1 VNSPWAVVLVA
12 ACACTESSSSR
23 RAGPGGSE
31 ARDRESLAGVV
42 AVDMRAS
49 QAMRDADEAATKG
62 DAGAALAI
70 VEKRATPAVDEG
82 LGLVDRAGVETP
94 WGKQKRD
101 ALGTV
106 LRDRKREM
114 PRYEEA
120 VRSGDLEKM
129 LVAMQAQAEI
139 EKRAIG
145 TVADLGPGR

>member
-1 VNSPWAVVLVA
+1 VNNAWAVVLLA
-12 ACACTESSSSR
+12 ASACTESSSAR
-23 RAGPGGSE
+23 PGPAGSE
-31 ARDRESLAGVV
+31 ARDRESLARIV

-49 QAMRDADEAATKG
+49 QAMRDAATKG
-62 DAGAALAI
+62 DAGAALDI
-70 VEKRATPAVDEG
+70 VAKRAKPAVDEG

-101 ALGTV
+101 TLADV

-114 PRYEEA
+114 PRYEDA

-129 LVAMQAQAEI
+129 LAAMQAQADI

-145 TVADLGPGR
+145 TVADLGPRR